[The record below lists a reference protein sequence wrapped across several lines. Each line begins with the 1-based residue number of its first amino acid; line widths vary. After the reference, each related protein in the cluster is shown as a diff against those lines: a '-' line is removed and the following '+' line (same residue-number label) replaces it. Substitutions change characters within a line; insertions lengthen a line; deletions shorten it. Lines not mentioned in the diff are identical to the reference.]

1 MDLALDHINQERSK
15 IGAQLNRLESV
26 VANNQ
31 TSGEAASA
39 SRSRI
44 QDADYAIETASLTKT
59 QIMQQ
64 AATAVLA
71 QANTS
76 PRLLLTLLS

>member
-1 MDLALDHINQERSK
+1 
-15 IGAQLNRLESV
+15 LESV